1 MKLIELWKAKLKA
14 AKAERR
20 IVVKVHNQ
28 TERALQRLSLEI
40 EDLEKKF
47 PGFEKSRSVCLS

>member
-1 MKLIELWKAKLKA
+1 MKHVELWKAKLKA

-40 EDLEKKF
+40 EDLEKKIERKLAK
-47 PGFEKSRSVCLS
+47 PTQ